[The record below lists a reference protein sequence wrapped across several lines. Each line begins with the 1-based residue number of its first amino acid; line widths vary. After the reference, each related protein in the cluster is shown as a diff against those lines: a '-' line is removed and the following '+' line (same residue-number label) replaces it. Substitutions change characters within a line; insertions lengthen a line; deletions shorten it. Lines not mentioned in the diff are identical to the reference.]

1 MRVIAIFDI
10 FSNQLRY
17 FDTVFLQTYVRVL
30 SQFENFRRDVG
41 RVKIFFRQ
49 SHELLRE

>member
-1 MRVIAIFDI
+1 MVL
-10 FSNQLRY
+10 LRI
-17 FDTVFLQTYVRVL
+17 YVYSVP
-30 SQFENFRRDVG
+30 QFENFCKDVG